1 MIHNVLNRCNWDE
14 NNYFIL
20 AWLIGRNRPKDVAGD
35 LNDGGTVGRS
45 SKQRVELSI
54 VLEAGTILMRRR
66 NCYGKQVN
74 AMDEAKQKKRTF
86 MFIYLN

>member
-14 NNYFIL
+14 NNCFIL
-20 AWLIGRNRPKDVAGD
+20 AWLVGRDRPKDVAGD
-35 LNDGGTVGRS
+35 LNDGGAVGRS
-45 SKQRVELSI
+45 SKQRVELNI
-54 VLEAGTILMRRR
+54 VLEAGTILTRRR

-74 AMDEAKQKKRTF
+74 AMDEAKQKKRTC